1 MAPKCDFSGWA
12 TRNDLRCSD
21 GRIIRKNAFKVQDG
35 TTVPLVWAHLHDD
48 PENFLGHALL
58 ENRDEGVYAYCTFNS
73 NPKSQQAKELVQH
86 GDITCLSIHAGNL
99 KQSGSDVLHGKIREV
114 SLVMSGANPGAKIR
128 DIYIAHSD
136 EALPDEFIV
145 EIGNDIADIQL
156 SHEEKIEEEPMAK
169 NPQPI
174 EEQEIEHADNPQ
186 DEIDRIIKSM
196 NEEQRNLMYALIG
209 TALSE
214 GDDATHSDEGGNE
227 MVKNVFEQN
236 GPARRNAIT
245 LTHDDMESI
254 KDIAQKGNGSLKD
267 ATKTYLE
274 DYLAEL
280 NHADGDDEETA
291 EKYGI
296 ENIEILFP
304 DARAMQKEPQIINH
318 NTLWVGKFLQGA
330 SKSPFSRIKSTLADI
345 TADAARAK
353 GYVKGNRKK
362 EEYFPVMKRITTPQ
376 TIYKKQKLDRDDI
389 IDITDFDVVAFLRA
403 EMRVKL
409 NEEVARAG
417 LFGDG
422 RDPEDEDKIHENY
435 VRPIATDD
443 PIYVVYAR
451 VEGAS
456 NELMA
461 KNFIRQAI
469 RSRRDYEGT
478 GSPILFVTTDILTDM
493 LLLEDGIGRRL
504 YETEASLAAAL
515 RVREIVEVPIM
526 KNMDFAPHERA
537 DVTAQEGDK
546 LLGIFVNPADY
557 TYGADKGG
565 EVNMFDDFDID
576 FNQYKYLIETR
587 TSGCLTKYHTA
598 MVFGGQVTSG
608 ASAGNNSSDEPAE
621 PSEP

>member
-1 MAPKCDFSGWA
+1 MGHKCDFSGWA
-12 TRNDLRCSD
+12 TKNDLRCSD

-48 PENFLGHALL
+48 PSNFLGHALL

-73 NPKSQQAKELVQH
+73 NPKSQEAKELVQH

-99 KQSGSDVLHGKIREV
+99 QQSGSDVLHGKIREV

-128 DIYIAHSD
+128 DVYIAHTD

-145 EIGNDIADIQL
+145 ELGNDVADIQL
-156 SHEEKIEEEPMAK
+156 SHEEEDEKEPEKKEEKIEEAKKPEEEIKEP
-169 NPQPI
+169 
-174 EEQEIEHADNPQ
+174 EIEHADETDDFQ
-186 DEIDRIIKSM
+186 RIIDSM

-209 TALSE
+209 SAL
-214 GDDATHSDEGGNE
+214 ATNEVAHSDEGGTD
-227 MVKNVFEQN
+227 MKKNVFEKN
-236 GPARRNAIT
+236 GGAARNAIT

-254 KDIAQKGNGSLKD
+254 KDIAMKSNGSLKD

-274 DYLAEL
+274 DYIAEL
-280 NHADGDDEETA
+280 NHAEGDDESA

-304 DARAMQKEPQIINH
+304 DARNMDKTPQLINH

-330 SKSPFSRIKSTLADI
+330 TKSPFSRIKSTLADI
-345 TADAARAK
+345 TADDARAK
-353 GYVKGNRKK
+353 GYVKKNRKK
-362 EEYFPVMKRITTPQ
+362 EEFFPVMKRITTPQ

-403 EMRVKL
+403 EMRLKL

-451 VEGAS
+451 VEGATS
-456 NELMA
+456 ELMA

-469 RSRRDYEGT
+469 RSRKDYEGT
-478 GSPILFVTTDILTDM
+478 GSPILFITTDMLTDM

-504 YETEASLAAAL
+504 YETESALAAAL
-515 RVREIVEVPIM
+515 RVKEIVEVPVM
-526 KNMDFAPHERA
+526 KNMDFAPHEKS
-537 DVTAQEGDK
+537 DVKPKEGDK
-546 LLGIFVNPADY
+546 LLGVFVDPKDY

-598 MVFGGQVTSG
+598 MVFGGKVVEEEQDG
-608 ASAGNNSSDEPAE
+608 GEG
-621 PSEP
+621 